1 MINPKHID
9 SFEKVLWNLKHRT
22 GMYLFHVDYNSYVS
36 FLIGYSVAMW
46 NVLDF
51 NFSDE
56 FQKWLMSKVGNEF
69 SLHWSQYILNELSE
83 GKEGLAL
90 LKLQEE
96 FINEYKLN
104 LKKWLSS
111 RQA

>member
-1 MINPKHID
+1 
-9 SFEKVLWNLKHRT
+9 
-22 GMYLFHVDYNSYVS
+22 
-36 FLIGYSVAMW
+36 
-46 NVLDF
+46 
-51 NFSDE
+51 
-56 FQKWLMSKVGNEF
+56 MSKVGNEF

-104 LKKWLSS
+104 LKK
-111 RQA
+111 